1 MLIRITFLL
10 SIFIFPLFVN
20 SSINPEVDQKWKNE
34 INILRIGLLGG
45 ENEADRVKN
54 YECWRLNLEDNLKI
68 PVKFFPASDYAG
80 VIHGLLGGF
89 LDYASIGASGYAA
102 IVIENPDI
110 IEPILTVKEN
120 DGSIGYKA
128 AMYVKKESRIF
139 SLEDMK
145 EKSIAWSDPNSTS
158 GFLVPNHEFIKKGI
172 IIDEFFSFTGFAGG
186 HEQAVIAV
194 LNNQYD
200 AGVTWVSGIGEASD
214 GYTRGVLK
222 NMSNKGLIDLNE
234 IRVIWLSDIIING
247 PHVIQKSLPKD
258 FKSEIT
264 RLNLALYEKNLSCYN
279 QITNGDSLGFVEVD
293 ESDYQ
298 NIIMMRKNI
307 KNQRRAR

>member
-20 SSINPEVDQKWKNE
+20 SSINPEVDQKWKSE

-54 YECWRLNLEDNLKI
+54 YECWRFLYLEDNLKI

-110 IEPILTVKEN
+110 VEPILTVKEN

-128 AMYVKKESRIF
+128 AMYVKNF
-139 SLEDMK
+139 
-145 EKSIAWSDPNSTS
+145 
-158 GFLVPNHEFIKKGI
+158 
-172 IIDEFFSFTGFAGG
+172 
-186 HEQAVIAV
+186 
-194 LNNQYD
+194 
-200 AGVTWVSGIGEASD
+200 
-214 GYTRGVLK
+214 
-222 NMSNKGLIDLNE
+222 
-234 IRVIWLSDIIING
+234 
-247 PHVIQKSLPKD
+247 
-258 FKSEIT
+258 
-264 RLNLALYEKNLSCYN
+264 
-279 QITNGDSLGFVEVD
+279 
-293 ESDYQ
+293 
-298 NIIMMRKNI
+298 
-307 KNQRRAR
+307 

>member
-1 MLIRITFLL
+1 M
-10 SIFIFPLFVN
+10 
-20 SSINPEVDQKWKNE
+20 
-34 INILRIGLLGG
+34 
-45 ENEADRVKN
+45 
-54 YECWRLNLEDNLKI
+54 
-68 PVKFFPASDYAG
+68 
-80 VIHGLLGGF
+80 
-89 LDYASIGASGYAA
+89 DYASIGASGYAA

-110 IEPILTVKEN
+110 VEPILTVKEN

-258 FKSEIT
+258 FKNEIT

-298 NIIMMRKNI
+298 NIIMMRKDI